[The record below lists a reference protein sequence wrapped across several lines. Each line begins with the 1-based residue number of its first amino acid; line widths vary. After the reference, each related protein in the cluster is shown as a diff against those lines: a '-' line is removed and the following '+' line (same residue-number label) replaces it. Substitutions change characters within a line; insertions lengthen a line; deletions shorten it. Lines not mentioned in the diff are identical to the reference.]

1 MLRIL
6 SYFVDPRIHLKV
18 RIITIIETDINKT
31 ALDVL
36 ITNLNVKQHT
46 DYFYDLEDSVSNST
60 LDNPKDWAEVG
71 DIHIPENNIQVQ

>member
-60 LDNPKDWAEVG
+60 LDNPKD
-71 DIHIPENNIQVQ
+71 

>member
-46 DYFYDLEDSVSNST
+46 DYFYDLKDSVSNST

-71 DIHIPENNIQVQ
+71 DIHVPENNIQVQ